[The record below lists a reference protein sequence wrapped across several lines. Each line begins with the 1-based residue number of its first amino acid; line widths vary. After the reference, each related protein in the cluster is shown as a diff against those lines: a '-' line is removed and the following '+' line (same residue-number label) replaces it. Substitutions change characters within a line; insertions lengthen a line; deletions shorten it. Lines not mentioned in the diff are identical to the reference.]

1 MKRAL
6 LVTSLVCSAL
16 VGCGDDGKGGATLN
30 SMPPTGNEEAEA
42 GEQDGSSAGES
53 GGQQDTG
60 SDPNPTSSTA
70 PGDTG
75 SSSDG
80 MTSDATVIFIE
91 MLDVPDDAKECDP
104 FTQDCPDGQK
114 CVPWANDGGTS
125 WNADKCEMIRE
136 GDTKVPGDACV
147 ADAGGVGG
155 IDNCVKGAFCWNV
168 NAMMQG
174 FCVALCTGTA
184 ESPMC
189 EAGTQCAVY
198 NEGTLPLCLPECQP
212 DLQDCPEG
220 EACIKSPTMVG
231 FLCVPDASGEE
242 GQPNDPCEFA
252 NACDPG
258 QVCSPTTA
266 SNECDPNAI
275 GCCQPICSL
284 SENNCVAPQ
293 KCTMFEQNP
302 DPEFGFCSI

>member
-16 VGCGDDGKGGATLN
+16 VGCGDDKPAATLN
-30 SMPPTGNEEAEA
+30 TMPPTGNEETEA

-53 GGQQDTG
+53 GGPQDTG

-70 PGDTG
+70 PAETGESEGG
-75 SSSDG
+75 SSETG
-80 MTSDATVIFIE
+80 MPFIE
-91 MLDVPDDAKECDP
+91 MKDIPDGAVECNP
-104 FTQDCPDGQK
+104 FAQDCKDGFK
-114 CVPWANDGGTS
+114 CVPWANDGSTS

-136 GDTKVPGDACV
+136 GDTKVAGDACF

-155 IDNCVKGAFCWNV
+155 IDDCAKGFFCWNV
-168 NAMMQG
+168 DAMMNG
-174 FCVALCTGTA
+174 FCVQLCTGSA
-184 ESPMC
+184 DAPDC
-189 EAGTQCAVY
+189 EDTDTTCAVY
-198 NEGTLPLCLPECQP
+198 NMGTLPLCLSRCDPS
-212 DLQDCPEG
+212 LQDCPDGEG
-220 EACIKSPTMVG
+220 CIKNPSDDG

-242 GQPNDPCEFA
+242 GQQHDPCEFA

-266 SNECDPNAI
+266 SSDCDPNAI

-284 SENNCVAPQ
+284 NENNCTDPQ
-293 KCTMFEQNP
+293 KCTMFEETP